1 LTVDG
6 VMLLLHPN
14 DPWDL
19 KEIMSYLESCNF
31 RIRMKWIVINS
42 LPLAS
47 LEDPSLKVWAPI
59 FSLPSLHPFPNFF
72 LSNIVHGMLQT
83 FLSQVTLLVKASD
96 PGSFSMNLF
105 HFSPPSKDFL

>member
-6 VMLLLHPN
+6 VILILHPN

-19 KEIMSYLESCNF
+19 KEIMSYLESYNF
-31 RIRMKWIVINS
+31 QIHMKWTVINS

-59 FSLPSLHPFPNFF
+59 FSLPSLHPFPNFL
-72 LSNIVHGMLQT
+72 LSNIVYGMLQT
-83 FLSQVTLLVKASD
+83 FLSQMTLLVKAPD
-96 PGSFSMNLF
+96 PGSFSMNSF